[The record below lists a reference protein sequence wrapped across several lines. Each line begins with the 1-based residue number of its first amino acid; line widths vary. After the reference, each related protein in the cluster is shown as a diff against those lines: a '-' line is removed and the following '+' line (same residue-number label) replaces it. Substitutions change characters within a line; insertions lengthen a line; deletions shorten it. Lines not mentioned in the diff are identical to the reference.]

1 MKSRSF
7 APLFLLLLLGTSCNV
22 QTQDNIEF
30 SSLSWISGNY
40 ADTSRNFF
48 EYWVISGDNQL
59 KGQGY
64 SVKGSDTTFMEE
76 LTIKKAD
83 GKWCYIVKTGREETI
98 FLLKG
103 EAGDSLVF
111 ENEENEFPKRIIYAR
126 KEDNK
131 ILASIDNPEDPKSR
145 IDFNLI
151 PQK

>member
-7 APLFLLLLLGTSCNV
+7 APLFLLLFLVTSCNV

-64 SVKGSDTTFMEE
+64 AVKGSDTTFMEE

-83 GKWCYIVKTGREETI
+83 GKRCYIVKTGREETI
-98 FLLKG
+98 FHLKG
-103 EAGDSLVF
+103 ETGDSLVF

-131 ILASIDNPEDPKSR
+131 ILASIDNPNDPISR

>member
-1 MKSRSF
+1 MKSRYF
-7 APLFLLLLLGTSCNV
+7 APLFLFLFVVTSCNV
-22 QTQDNIEF
+22 QTQDNIDF

-40 ADTSRNFF
+40 ADTSKNFF
-48 EYWVISGDNQL
+48 EYWVISGDSQL

-83 GKWCYIVKTGREETI
+83 GKWCYIVKMGSEETI
-98 FLLKG
+98 FHLKG
-103 EAGDSLVF
+103 ETSDSLVF

-126 KEDNK
+126 MEDNK

>member
-7 APLFLLLLLGTSCNV
+7 APLFLFLFVVTSCNV
-22 QTQDNIEF
+22 QTQDNIDF

-48 EYWVISGDNQL
+48 EYWVISGDSQL

-83 GKWCYIVKTGREETI
+83 GKWCYIVKMGREETI
-98 FLLKG
+98 FHLKG
-103 EAGDSLVF
+103 ETSDSLVF